1 MSTKELENKIKIVA
15 KKDAI
20 DILYS
25 LKDSSKSF
33 TQISGNMDTKSKR
46 LKELIKHSLVKTLVM
61 DGKRKRVGYSITEKG
76 IMILSDVENLGK
88 HLD

>member
-33 TQISGNMDTKSKR
+33 TQISGNMDAKSKR

>member
-1 MSTKELENKIKIVA
+1 MSNRELENKIKVVA
-15 KKDAI
+15 KKEAI
-20 DILYS
+20 GILYS
-25 LKDSSKSF
+25 LKESPKSF

-61 DGKRKRVGYSITEKG
+61 DGKRRKIGYSITEKG
-76 IMILSDVENLGK
+76 IVILSDVENLGR